1 MRLHLFC
8 QSYDN
13 AVQLYIFSKAVM
25 LTHMTDE
32 NVGIFKEEDVVSLW
46 DGCDENMSCLRLL
59 HHHVLA
65 HTIGVNITAFGRKLT
80 LFRAIPLSRFS
91 LKMSRLFQVG
101 KMPSVRS
108 VQRQVELR
116 RLDNQLPVLGKA
128 NSLCKIVILC
138 VLPVLT

>member
-1 MRLHLFC
+1 
-8 QSYDN
+8 
-13 AVQLYIFSKAVM
+13 M

-59 HHHVLA
+59 HQHVVA
-65 HTIGVNITAFGRKLT
+65 HTMSTLALSGVNSRFLA
-80 LFRAIPLSRFS
+80 PSRFS

-116 RLDNQLPVLGKA
+116 RLDNQLPVLGRA